1 MNEEGLYATVA
12 NNSRGC
18 SMIFEGLPNAHQRQG
33 HFHKDSGVCACLDE
47 SGLCLS
53 MLIYLLSIS
62 CFYFSLDF
70 ISPACSC
77 FYFSVLLPLFFQ
89 SLVRLASLGSLF
101 FRFGHVSP
109 CSAWPVLRGGLA
121 ALCLVSQL
129 SVWSR
134 GALLRRLG
142 HRRCECDS
150 SYSRGGLPLPC
161 PRPLPLHVRG
171 IEERFI
177 SQSLTLLLVGRTGW

>member
-1 MNEEGLYATVA
+1 
-12 NNSRGC
+12 
-18 SMIFEGLPNAHQRQG
+18 MIFEGLPNAHQRQG

-70 ISPACSC
+70 ISPVCSC
-77 FYFSVLLPLFFQ
+77 FYFSVLLPLLFQ
-89 SLVRLASLGSLF
+89 SLVRLASRGSLSF
-101 FRFGHVSP
+101 LFGHVSP
-109 CSAWPVLRGGLA
+109 CSAWPVLSGGLA

-142 HRRCECDS
+142 HPDASVIQVIPGEVFH
-150 SYSRGGLPLPC
+150 SRA
-161 PRPLPLHVRG
+161 HVHCLSTF
-171 IEERFI
+171 EA
-177 SQSLTLLLVGRTGW
+177 

>member
-1 MNEEGLYATVA
+1 M
-12 NNSRGC
+12 
-18 SMIFEGLPNAHQRQG
+18 
-33 HFHKDSGVCACLDE
+33 CACLDE

-77 FYFSVLLPLFFQ
+77 FYFSVLLPLFFE

-129 SVWSR
+129 SVWWR

-142 HRRCECDS
+142 HRRCECEFDWS
-150 SYSRGGLPLPC
+150 SGSLASQF
-161 PRPLPLHVRG
+161 PRPLPLRSRHRGTLRLSVVNLAPRWEGGMVGVRNERQTHLPSPPVWTAPLRSSLSSPSRG
-171 IEERFI
+171 IVARVI
-177 SQSLTLLLVGRTGW
+177 

>member
-1 MNEEGLYATVA
+1 
-12 NNSRGC
+12 
-18 SMIFEGLPNAHQRQG
+18 MIFEGLPNAHQRQG

-77 FYFSVLLPLFFQ
+77 FYFSVLLPLLFQ
-89 SLVRLASLGSLF
+89 SLVRLASLGSLSF
-101 FRFGHVSP
+101 LFGNVSP

-129 SVWSR
+129 SVRLR

-142 HRRCECDS
+142 LRRCACDS
-150 SYSRGGLPLPC
+150 KLFYGRSCTPLPTPIVS
-161 PRPLPLHVRG
+161 PRSRRTRALQCSR
-171 IEERFI
+171 
-177 SQSLTLLLVGRTGW
+177 SLTLLLVGRTGW

>member
-1 MNEEGLYATVA
+1 
-12 NNSRGC
+12 
-18 SMIFEGLPNAHQRQG
+18 MIFEGLPNAHQRQG

-77 FYFSVLLPLFFQ
+77 FYFSVLLPLLFQ
-89 SLVRLASLGSLF
+89 SLVRLASLGSLSF
-101 FRFGHVSP
+101 LFGHVSP

>member
-1 MNEEGLYATVA
+1 M
-12 NNSRGC
+12 
-18 SMIFEGLPNAHQRQG
+18 
-33 HFHKDSGVCACLDE
+33 CACLDE

-77 FYFSVLLPLFFQ
+77 FYFSVLLPLLFQ
-89 SLVRLASLGSLF
+89 SLVRLASLGSLSF
-101 FRFGHVSP
+101 LFGHVSP

-142 HRRCECDS
+142 HPDASVIQVIPGEVFH
-150 SYSRGGLPLPC
+150 SRA
-161 PRPLPLHVRG
+161 HVHCLSTF
-171 IEERFI
+171 EA
-177 SQSLTLLLVGRTGW
+177 

>member
-1 MNEEGLYATVA
+1 
-12 NNSRGC
+12 
-18 SMIFEGLPNAHQRQG
+18 MIFEGLPNAHQRQG

-129 SVWSR
+129 SVRSR

-142 HRRCECDS
+142 LRRCACDS
-150 SYSRGGLPLPC
+150 KLFCGRSCTPLPT
-161 PRPLPLHVRG
+161 PIISPLARRTVALRCS
-171 IEERFI
+171 R
-177 SQSLTLLLVGRTGW
+177 SLALLLVGRTGWWHL